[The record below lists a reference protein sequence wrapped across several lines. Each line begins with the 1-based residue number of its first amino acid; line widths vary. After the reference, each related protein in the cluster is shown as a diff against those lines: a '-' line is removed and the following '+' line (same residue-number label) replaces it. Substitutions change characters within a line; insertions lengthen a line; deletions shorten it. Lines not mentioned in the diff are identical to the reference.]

1 MPLPKKLLEDA
12 LKLEPQSRAE
22 LAQRLWSSI
31 DDEEEASL
39 GEVDVDPA
47 FARELERRIA
57 EVESGAVRPVP
68 WSEVKA
74 RLESRIRRGG

>member
-1 MPLPKKLLEDA
+1 MPKKILDDA
-12 LKLEPQSRAE
+12 LSLEPRSRAE

-31 DDEEEASL
+31 DSDDEAAL
-39 GEVDVDPA
+39 GEVDVDPV
-47 FARELERRIA
+47 FARELERRMA
-57 EVESGAVRPVP
+57 EVDSGAVQTVP